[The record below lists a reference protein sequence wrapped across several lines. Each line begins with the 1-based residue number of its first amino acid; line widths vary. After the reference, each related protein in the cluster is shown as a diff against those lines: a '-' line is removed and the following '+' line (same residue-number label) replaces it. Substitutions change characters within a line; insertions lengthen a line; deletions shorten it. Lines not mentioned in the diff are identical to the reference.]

1 MKNFRPS
8 RWSLSAGTA
17 EGSPAALG
25 TKMKTE
31 RVIAGIFVVAQI
43 VFALFLFGT
52 GAIIKL
58 SAFLVLMF
66 VMVAIGSAGLDHPA
80 GRGIRF
86 IGWLGIVVP
95 AAVLILNMLLFTANK
110 QGRIVP
116 NKASEATSGSAPS
129 APPEAPQG

>member
-1 MKNFRPS
+1 
-8 RWSLSAGTA
+8 
-17 EGSPAALG
+17 
-25 TKMKTE
+25 MKTE
-31 RVIAGIFVVAQI
+31 RVIAGSFVVAQI
-43 VFALFLFGT
+43 VFALCVFGT
-52 GAIIKL
+52 SAIIKL

-66 VMVAIGSAGLDHPA
+66 LMVAIGSAGLDHPA

-116 NKASEATSGSAPS
+116 IGIGTPLAGRPSHTTDRTDRVTSGSA
-129 APPEAPQG
+129 ARDRRN